1 MQDRACSDARPFS
14 LRKGRAYGDA
24 GAMRYALALCLCLL
38 APAAGAQ
45 SALQTLPGL
54 YGSASDPAQSC
65 TANPHH
71 LEVTASPPHLMLT
84 WGKSAPDPRGG
95 RTGHLVYDLLAADAA
110 TLTLRL
116 EGETRAAS
124 NGGPVIWTLRQ
135 TEDGYC
141 WARPDWP
148 VMRCEERQLRCDAA
162 APTS

>member
-1 MQDRACSDARPFS
+1 
-14 LRKGRAYGDA
+14 
-24 GAMRYALALCLCLL
+24 MRCGLALCLCLF
-38 APAAGAQ
+38 APTAGAQ
-45 SALQTLPGL
+45 EALRTLPGL
-54 YGSASDPAQSC
+54 YGSASDPALSC
-65 TANPHH
+65 DANPHH
-71 LEVTASPPHLMLT
+71 LEVMTSPPHLMLT

-95 RTGHLVYDLLAADAA
+95 RTGHLVYDMLAADAA

-124 NGGPVIWTLRQ
+124 DGGPVIWTLRQ

-148 VMRCEERQLRCDAA
+148 VMRCEDRQLRCDAA

>member
-1 MQDRACSDARPFS
+1 MHALFS
-14 LRKGRAYGDA
+14 LRGGRVYGAA
-24 GAMRYALALCLCLL
+24 GDMRYGLALCLCLF

-45 SALQTLPGL
+45 EALQILPGL

-65 TANPHH
+65 TANPHR
-71 LEVTASPPHLMLT
+71 LEVMVRPPHMTLT
-84 WGKSAPDPRGG
+84 WTAPVPDPRGG
-95 RTGHLVYDLLAADAA
+95 RTERLVYDMIGADAS

-116 EGETRAAS
+116 EGETRVAS
-124 NGGPVIWTLRQ
+124 YGGPVIWTLRR

-148 VMRCEERQLRCDAA
+148 VIRCEDRQLRCDAA